1 MADESAIRER
11 MSELSRLLNRYSH
24 EYYVND
30 SPSVPDA
37 EYDRLFRELEDLERE
52 HPDLTDPSSPTRKVG
67 GEAISA
73 FKKVVHKIPLL
84 SLADI
89 FSVGELDDFVRRVNE
104 AASSDS
110 VEFAAEVKLDG
121 LACSIFYTDGLLS
134 LASTRGNGTIG
145 EDITENVKTIK
156 NVPLRLECQNPPRM
170 LEVRGEV
177 FMPKGGFERMN
188 REAAEHHG
196 KVFANP
202 RNAAAGSLRQLDPRV
217 TAKRPLMFN
226 CYFVAAAEGIELP
239 PRHTERLALAA
250 SWGIPVNPLTETG
263 RGGAFLHDFYAR
275 MAKLRPHLPYEIDGL
290 VYKVNDIALQ
300 ERMGNVTRS
309 PRWAI
314 AHKFPPEEEMTVLRD
329 VRFQVGRTGAVTPV
343 AVLDPVRVS
352 GVTVKSATL
361 HNEEELQRLGV
372 MIGDTVIVRRAG
384 DVIPQIASVVK
395 ERRPQDA
402 RPVVF
407 PEICPECGSRIERVD
422 GGVISRCTGGLI
434 CPAQRHQT
442 LTHFVSRQAMDIDG
456 LGDMILQSLEDTGA
470 VKYPS
475 DIYALKAEDLWRVL
489 LGSAEAPASGKG
501 KRAAAEAAAP
511 RDSGADDALLP
522 DLFAGA
528 ENKSGAIFSELPEIE
543 GTEDGV
549 AAAALSLASPGL
561 FPEDAPYSAGSIAGL
576 AALSAF
582 FGRDDD
588 NVRAAWLIYL
598 LGVPGMTR
606 ESALLVSESLRTP
619 EEILDAGK
627 DETMSA
633 ADDSDLGGRLWA
645 ALESVRGD
653 DGFRGGRLIRDF
665 ARSEKTALARF
676 IAEAAPGVSPS
687 DAMLFSVFAGLS
699 GEGIAE
705 ALKSSAAS
713 AALGEETPGAVRELF
728 SRKGAGL
735 ASFICSLGIRTRKA
749 GKGDEDVPPQL
760 KKPHWISAA
769 AAFALSE
776 SFGDFDSFSLAGK
789 ERLSETLRDFPD
801 GALIADAVVRHFE
814 QRGASVRNLLDSIDH
829 SRNTTLRRFIYAL
842 GIREVGEATALSLAR
857 HFGTFEKLR
866 HANAEEL
873 KLVEDIGDV
882 VSSSIISFFA
892 ESHNQEMI
900 DRLIRPASEGGAG
913 IRWPDEKVPDTAEMP
928 LLGRSYVITGTLA
941 SMGRNEAKEKLQRLG
956 AKVSGSVSKKTTA
969 LIAGSGTETGSKM
982 TKAQELGIPVLGE
995 EDLLKILGLGGGVEQ
1010 DLFS

>member
-329 VRFQVGRTGAVTPV
+329 VRFQGEGERGNRQERDPPQRGGAPKAWRHDRRHGHRKARGRRHTADCLGGEGEEASGRAPGGIPGD
-343 AVLDPVRVS
+343 LPGVRLQNRA
-352 GVTVKSATL
+352 GGRRRDKPL
-361 HNEEELQRLGV
+361 H
-372 MIGDTVIVRRAG
+372 RRAHLPG
-384 DVIPQIASVVK
+384 
-395 ERRPQDA
+395 
-402 RPVVF
+402 
-407 PEICPECGSRIERVD
+407 
-422 GGVISRCTGGLI
+422 
-434 CPAQRHQT
+434 
-442 LTHFVSRQAMDIDG
+442 
-456 LGDMILQSLEDTGA
+456 
-470 VKYPS
+470 
-475 DIYALKAEDLWRVL
+475 
-489 LGSAEAPASGKG
+489 AEAP
-501 KRAAAEAAAP
+501 
-511 RDSGADDALLP
+511 DAHP
-522 DLFAGA
+522 FR
-528 ENKSGAIFSELPEIE
+528 EP
-543 GTEDGV
+543 
-549 AAAALSLASPGL
+549 PGHGHRRSRGHD
-561 FPEDAPYSAGSIAGL
+561 PA
-576 AALSAF
+576 
-582 FGRDDD
+582 
-588 NVRAAWLIYL
+588 
-598 LGVPGMTR
+598 VPG
-606 ESALLVSESLRTP
+606 
-619 EEILDAGK
+619 GH
-627 DETMSA
+627 
-633 ADDSDLGGRLWA
+633 
-645 ALESVRGD
+645 RGC
-653 DGFRGGRLIRDF
+653 
-665 ARSEKTALARF
+665 E
-676 IAEAAPGVSPS
+676 
-687 DAMLFSVFAGLS
+687 
-699 GEGIAE
+699 
-705 ALKSSAAS
+705 
-713 AALGEETPGAVRELF
+713 
-728 SRKGAGL
+728 
-735 ASFICSLGIRTRKA
+735 
-749 GKGDEDVPPQL
+749 VPL
-760 KKPHWISAA
+760 
-769 AAFALSE
+769 
-776 SFGDFDSFSLAGK
+776 
-789 ERLSETLRDFPD
+789 
-801 GALIADAVVRHFE
+801 
-814 QRGASVRNLLDSIDH
+814 
-829 SRNTTLRRFIYAL
+829 
-842 GIREVGEATALSLAR
+842 
-857 HFGTFEKLR
+857 
-866 HANAEEL
+866 
-873 KLVEDIGDV
+873 
-882 VSSSIISFFA
+882 
-892 ESHNQEMI
+892 
-900 DRLIRPASEGGAG
+900 
-913 IRWPDEKVPDTAEMP
+913 
-928 LLGRSYVITGTLA
+928 
-941 SMGRNEAKEKLQRLG
+941 
-956 AKVSGSVSKKTTA
+956 
-969 LIAGSGTETGSKM
+969 
-982 TKAQELGIPVLGE
+982 
-995 EDLLKILGLGGGVEQ
+995 
-1010 DLFS
+1010 